1 MCLHELSLI
10 INKYEST
17 LEVELDFEPLKHQE
31 ASEAFQNQFSADV
44 SRLKTSILA
53 NPFKLNIL
61 TVLNN
66 EKFTFNDI
74 VYDVISKMSK
84 LEEEQFKAFLTERLV
99 TCKVLV
105 SDPIL
110 LNSLNLPGN
119 PSKATEKDPVLTLAM
134 TEKLKKA
141 GKTQS
146 ELVENLLRTEM
157 FEIPQSLSAN
167 QYSLYHGTKSH
178 LTSQFRLISKPSF
191 HLTKSGIL
199 IELCFY
205 VRKECPGG
213 DLSKTAR
220 FLYHVILK

>member
-1 MCLHELSLI
+1 M
-10 INKYEST
+10 
-17 LEVELDFEPLKHQE
+17 
-31 ASEAFQNQFSADV
+31 
-44 SRLKTSILA
+44 
-53 NPFKLNIL
+53 
-61 TVLNN
+61 LNN

-74 VYDVISKMSK
+74 VYYDISKMSK
-84 LEEEQFKAFLTERLV
+84 LEEEQFKVLWRNRLV
-99 TCKVLV
+99 TCKVPV

-110 LNSLNLPGN
+110 LNSFSLPGN

>member
-1 MCLHELSLI
+1 M
-10 INKYEST
+10 
-17 LEVELDFEPLKHQE
+17 
-31 ASEAFQNQFSADV
+31 
-44 SRLKTSILA
+44 
-53 NPFKLNIL
+53 
-61 TVLNN
+61 
-66 EKFTFNDI
+66 
-74 VYDVISKMSK
+74 
-84 LEEEQFKAFLTERLV
+84 
-99 TCKVLV
+99 TCKVPV

-110 LNSLNLPGN
+110 LNSFSLPGN

-134 TEKLKKA
+134 MEKLKKA

-157 FEIPQSLSAN
+157 FEIPQSLSAK

-178 LTSQFRLISKPSF
+178 VTSQFRLISKPSF

-213 DLSKTAR
+213 DLSKTVR
-220 FLYHVILK
+220 DFVITSY

>member
-1 MCLHELSLI
+1 M
-10 INKYEST
+10 
-17 LEVELDFEPLKHQE
+17 
-31 ASEAFQNQFSADV
+31 
-44 SRLKTSILA
+44 
-53 NPFKLNIL
+53 
-61 TVLNN
+61 
-66 EKFTFNDI
+66 
-74 VYDVISKMSK
+74 
-84 LEEEQFKAFLTERLV
+84 

-110 LNSLNLPGN
+110 LNSFSLPGN

-134 TEKLKKA
+134 MEKLKKA

-146 ELVENLLRTEM
+146 ENLLRTEM

-178 LTSQFRLISKPSF
+178 VTSQFRLISKPSF

-213 DLSKTAR
+213 DLSRTVR
-220 FLYHVILK
+220 DFFITSH

>member
-1 MCLHELSLI
+1 M
-10 INKYEST
+10 
-17 LEVELDFEPLKHQE
+17 
-31 ASEAFQNQFSADV
+31 
-44 SRLKTSILA
+44 
-53 NPFKLNIL
+53 
-61 TVLNN
+61 
-66 EKFTFNDI
+66 
-74 VYDVISKMSK
+74 
-84 LEEEQFKAFLTERLV
+84 

-110 LNSLNLPGN
+110 LNSFSLPGN

-134 TEKLKKA
+134 MEKLKKA

-146 ELVENLLRTEM
+146 ENLLRTEM

-178 LTSQFRLISKPSF
+178 VTSQFRLISKPSF

-213 DLSKTAR
+213 DLSKTVR
-220 FLYHVILK
+220 DFVITSY